1 MIILLGKVTKM
12 LAVSLSLEV
21 GNLVDGEFQF
31 WDSFTIETHGTEEH
45 DCESVNNLLSN
56 PTCDEM
62 NYAQLM
68 FTYSLNNTM
77 HNYLVGSFK
86 RINLKNKGSK
96 WILTD

>member
-1 MIILLGKVTKM
+1 M
-12 LAVSLSLEV
+12 LVVSLVLEV

-31 WDSFTIETHGTEEH
+31 YDSFTLETHGTEEH
-45 DCESVNNLLSN
+45 DCESVNDLLSN
-56 PTCDEM
+56 SSCDEA

-77 HNYLVGSFK
+77 HSYLVGSFR
-86 RINLKNKGSK
+86 RIKLKNRGSK